1 MNSTLTIVT
10 RMISSVGLAL
20 LVAGCGNIREA
31 ARSGDFNAVKK
42 YVEQGV
48 NVNARSGDG
57 ETALHWACRQGHV
70 DIARYLLAKG
80 ADVSEKGTGCGT
92 PLQWAVE
99 AGQRETAI
107 ILLDHG
113 ADVNQP
119 GTDEFTALHV
129 AVLKQDVEMAKL
141 LLSRGSE
148 PNAKAS
154 YDRSP
159 LFCVQHYAPNEKIA
173 ELLRQH
179 GAHEEHAQGGPANG
193 SQPIGSGTNR
203 TSGAAGSRR

>member
-1 MNSTLTIVT
+1 MNSTLTGII

-20 LVAGCGNIREA
+20 LVAGCGNIRDA
-31 ARSGDFNAVKK
+31 
-42 YVEQGV
+42 
-48 NVNARSGDG
+48 ARSGDG

-99 AGQRETAI
+99 AGQRKTTI

-129 AVLKQDVEMAKL
+129 AVLKQDVEMVKL
-141 LLSRGSE
+141 LLSRGSD

-159 LFCVQHYAPNEKIA
+159 LFCVQRYAPNEKIA
-173 ELLRQH
+173 ELLRRH
-179 GAHEEHAQGGPANG
+179 GAQEENAQ
-193 SQPIGSGTNR
+193 S
-203 TSGAAGSRR
+203 GSRGD